1 MTSDSPRLRLGVIG
15 IIAVSLFAA
24 LFSRLWFLQV
34 MTTTDYVA
42 SAQAVS
48 TQTVME
54 QAPRGR
60 ILDRNGN
67 VIVGN
72 RRSIVVSV
80 DYPAYS
86 KLTGADQQRL
96 RNRLADELTADQP
109 ERAPITADF
118 IAQRLEDKR
127 YSHFKPVPVATD
139 MTPTLWVYLAEHTA
153 EFPAVSVERQ
163 RSEEHT
169 SELQS
174 PRNLVC
180 RLLL

>member
-1 MTSDSPRLRLGVIG
+1 MTTDSPRLRLGVIG

-42 SAQAVS
+42 SAQAIS

-67 VIVGN
+67 VVVGN

-80 DYPAYS
+80 DFQTYN

-96 RNRLADELTADQP
+96 RNRLADELSADQP
-109 ERAPITADF
+109 ERPPVTPEF
-118 IAQRLEDKR
+118 IKKRVED
-127 YSHFKPVPVATD
+127 D
-139 MTPTLWVYLAEHTA
+139 
-153 EFPAVSVERQ
+153 
-163 RSEEHT
+163 
-169 SELQS
+169 
-174 PRNLVC
+174 
-180 RLLL
+180 